1 MKKIIRTLIIVL
13 CIISFLKTMFNCIN
27 YKNVQKE
34 YKKSILGTIVYID
47 KKSNKSIIDIKE
59 KKKYRIIIYDN
70 INYKLGDKILV
81 EGKFYTP
88 SNNTVFNI
96 FNYRKYLLSKNIDT
110 IINPYKIELIE
121 KNKNIFFKL
130 KNIIDEHINDYKSSS
145 YLKAF
150 LLGDLG
156 NIKEDIKENY
166 QSIGISHL
174 MAISGMHVSII
185 ILIINFF
192 VKKSKN
198 KNTIVFLFLVFYL
211 FLTNYSISLKRVI
224 LFILLK
230 HLNNKL
236 NLNISSIMIHILTVF
251 ILLLINSFYIY
262 NVGFLFSTI
271 ITFFII
277 LSRNIIKRLNSYI
290 KKLAVISL
298 ISFLSS
304 IPILTLNFFKI
315 NLASVFFNILFVP
328 FISFIVFPL
337 SIITFI
343 FPFLDSVFF
352 FFITLLEN
360 ITLILGRL
368 NIFNIVIS
376 KPTFIFIILY
386 YISLFLA
393 IKLDKR
399 FIIIFVIV
407 FILNINSNFFRNN
420 LEITFLDVGQGD
432 CSIIILPKGKTILI
446 DTGGSYND
454 EGKISKNKIIPY
466 LNSNGISS
474 IEYLII
480 THGDFDHMGEAI
492 NLVNNFKIEKVIFNC
507 GEFNDLEKE
516 LIKILNKKKIP
527 YYSCVKELYV
537 DSNKL
542 YFLQTKEYDN
552 ENDNSNVIYTDID
565 GYKFMFMGDAGVEVE
580 ENLIEKYNLQDI
592 DVLKVGHHG
601 SKTSSSKYFIDSINP
616 KYSLISVGKNN
627 RYGHPNDSVLDI
639 LKDSKVYRTDLD
651 GSIMFKIKNN
661 KLQINTCPP

>member
-70 INYKLGDKILV
+70 TNYKLGDKILV

-130 KNIIDEHINDYKSSS
+130 KNIIEEHINDYKSSS

-156 NIKEDIKENY
+156 DIKEDIKENY

-198 KNTIVFLFLVFYL
+198 KNAIVFLFLVFYL

-262 NVGFLFSTI
+262 NVGFLFSAI

-304 IPILTLNFFKI
+304 IPILALNFFEI

-352 FFITLLEN
+352 FFIALLEN

-386 YISLFLA
+386 YVSLFLA

-432 CSIIILPKGKTILI
+432 CSIIILPKGKTVLI
-446 DTGGSYND
+446 DTGGSYNG
-454 EGKISKNKIIPY
+454 EGKISKNKIISY
-466 LNSNGISS
+466 LNSNGISN

-480 THGDFDHMGEAI
+480 THGDYDHMGEAI
-492 NLVNNFKIEKVIFNC
+492 NLVENFKVENVIFNC
-507 GEFNDLEKE
+507 GEYNDLEKE
-516 LIKILNKKKIP
+516 LISVLEKKNIN
-527 YYSCVKELYV
+527 YYSCIKELNIDKY
-537 DSNKL
+537 KL
-542 YFLQTKEYDN
+542 QFLNTGVYDN
-552 ENDNSNVIYTDID
+552 ENDNSSVIYLNYNN
-565 GYKFMFMGDAGVEVE
+565 YKFLFMGDASTTREKDI
-580 ENLIEKYNLQDI
+580 LEKYNLSNMDFI
-592 DVLKVGHHG
+592 KIGHHG
-601 SKTSSSKYFIDSINP
+601 SNTSSSGYFINSINP

-627 RYGHPNDSVLDI
+627 RYSHPKTSVLDT
-639 LKDSKVYRTDLD
+639 LSNSKIYRTDLD
-651 GSIMFKIKNN
+651 GSIGIKLNKNGYKIR
-661 KLQINTCPP
+661 ICPP